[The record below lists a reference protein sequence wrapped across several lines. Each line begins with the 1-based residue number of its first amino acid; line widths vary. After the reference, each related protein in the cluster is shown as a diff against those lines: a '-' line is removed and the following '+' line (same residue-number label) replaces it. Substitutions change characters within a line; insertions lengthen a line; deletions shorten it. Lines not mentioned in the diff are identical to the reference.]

1 MPGEVG
7 NYHNPTRVGS
17 TERVRGEDQAPRRGF
32 SLELG
37 ATRVARPASMGAS
50 WRKKPRMI
58 RGNKA
63 RSLPNGVGR
72 PRRRATENYS
82 GPLGVRGRDDAKL
95 VRGPSRERFGRKS
108 KKGPGTGSPRART
121 GGPGLRSH
129 PESAQPVRRGEPS
142 GPQGPGAESRP
153 VSRRCARRAHEKC
166 RPANSSTLPAREGCR

>member
-1 MPGEVG
+1 VPGEVG

-17 TERVRGEDQAPRRGF
+17 TERVRGEDHAPRRGF

-37 ATRVARPASMGAS
+37 AVRAARPASMGAS
-50 WRKKPRMI
+50 WCKKPRTT

-82 GPLGVRGRDDAKL
+82 GPLGVRGRDDSKL

-108 KKGPGTGSPRART
+108 KKRPGTGSPRART
-121 GGPGLRSH
+121 GGPGLRSD

-142 GPQGPGAESRP
+142 GPKGPGAESRP